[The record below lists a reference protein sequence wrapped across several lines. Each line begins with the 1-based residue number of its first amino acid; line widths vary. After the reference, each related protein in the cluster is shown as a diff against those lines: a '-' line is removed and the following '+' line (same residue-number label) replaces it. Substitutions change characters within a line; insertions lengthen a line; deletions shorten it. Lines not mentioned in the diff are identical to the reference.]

1 MLGETQEAM
10 ISWFFSLAHELAH
23 NAVADHNSEH
33 EVCLVVNRRLSADL
47 FVTSSISVVF
57 VKLL

>member
-33 EVCLVVNRRLSADL
+33 EVCLACALMFL
-47 FVTSSISVVF
+47 C
-57 VKLL
+57 

>member
-1 MLGETQEAM
+1 MLGEIQEAM

-33 EVCLVVNRRLSADL
+33 EVCPLEE
-47 FVTSSISVVF
+47 
-57 VKLL
+57 LLYGLLMVRE